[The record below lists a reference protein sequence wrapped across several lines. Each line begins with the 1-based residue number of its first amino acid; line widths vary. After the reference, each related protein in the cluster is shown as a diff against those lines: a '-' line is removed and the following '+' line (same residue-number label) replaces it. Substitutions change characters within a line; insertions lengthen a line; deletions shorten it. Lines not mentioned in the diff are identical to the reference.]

1 MPNTYTKLYIQFVFV
16 VKYRD
21 NFIQT
26 TWKDELYKYIT
37 GITQKNGH
45 KVIAINGMPD
55 HVHLFVR
62 FNPNQSMSELMRDV
76 KASSSKWINE
86 RNFSKRKFSWQEGF
100 GAFSYHESLLS
111 TIAIY
116 VANQEEHHRKKS
128 FRKEYLD
135 LLQEFDVDYN
145 VAYIFTEPA

>member
-21 NFIQT
+21 NFIQK

-55 HVHLFVR
+55 HLHLFVR

-86 RNFSKRKFSWQEGF
+86 RNFAKRKFSWQEGF
-100 GAFSYHESLLS
+100 GAFSYHESLLG
-111 TIAIY
+111 TVANY
-116 VANQEEHHRKKS
+116 VANQEEHHRKRS
-128 FRKEYLD
+128 FRQEYLD
-135 LLQEFDVDYN
+135 LLQEFDIDFN
-145 VAYIFTEPA
+145 EAYIFKEPE

>member
-1 MPNTYTKLYIQFVFV
+1 MPNTYTKLYVQFVFV

-21 NFIQT
+21 NFIQK

-37 GITQKNGH
+37 GIVQNKGH

-62 FNPNQSMSELMRDV
+62 LHPNQSMSELMRDV
-76 KASSSKWINE
+76 KANSSKWINE
-86 RNFSKRKFSWQEGF
+86 RNFSTRKFFWQEGF

-111 TIAIY
+111 TVANY

-128 FRKEYLD
+128 FRQEYIG
-135 LLQEFDVDYN
+135 LLEEFDVDFDETYL
-145 VAYIFTEPA
+145 FKEPE